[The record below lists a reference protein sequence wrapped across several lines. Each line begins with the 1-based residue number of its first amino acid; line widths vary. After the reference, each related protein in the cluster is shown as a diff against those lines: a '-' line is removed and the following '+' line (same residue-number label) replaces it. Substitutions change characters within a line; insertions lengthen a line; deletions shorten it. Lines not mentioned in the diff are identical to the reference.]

1 MENITIIFYFAFQ
14 LNKKKKEKMNK
25 YLHLI
30 PRINSICPDIK
41 QSNFSYRNF
50 SSIWSVSLLERRVFR
65 HFLNFSVRFLY
76 VSVSHFCVSWF
87 EQTVNVIERIIQVY
101 GVTKPLH
108 RVSRCKNK
116 ASTSRLLRMR
126 HKVAESFG
134 FSISFSLFSL
144 SLSIFWSHQI
154 LRT

>member
-50 SSIWSVSLLERRVFR
+50 SSI
-65 HFLNFSVRFLY
+65 
-76 VSVSHFCVSWF
+76 
-87 EQTVNVIERIIQVY
+87 
-101 GVTKPLH
+101 
-108 RVSRCKNK
+108 
-116 ASTSRLLRMR
+116 
-126 HKVAESFG
+126 
-134 FSISFSLFSL
+134 
-144 SLSIFWSHQI
+144 
-154 LRT
+154 